1 MLQYNFIM
9 WLIENKEQITQLGDL
24 DDLFKSVRNF
34 LKK

>member
-1 MLQYNFIM
+1 M

-24 DDLFKSVRNF
+24 DDLFKSVRHF